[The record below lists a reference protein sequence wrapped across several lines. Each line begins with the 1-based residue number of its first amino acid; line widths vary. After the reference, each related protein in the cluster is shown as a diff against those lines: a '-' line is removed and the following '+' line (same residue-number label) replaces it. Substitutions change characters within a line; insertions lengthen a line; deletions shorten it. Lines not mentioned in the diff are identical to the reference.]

1 MSRITRLCAD
11 WRTYLASRKEARDPD
26 TWVFGEWFGKRCGD
40 SCAYF
45 ANYAASRDEK
55 LRLYW
60 IREPGTDTGML
71 DPRIQLLDRGSP
83 EAEETLR
90 RAGAIFL
97 NQTFEDVAAE
107 PNNRYGSAV
116 TLNFWHGF
124 PWKRI
129 GHDGDKRSGSAVF
142 RLYCR
147 LLDPVMEARY
157 FLTVSDIYSEKLRTA
172 FGVKEE
178 GRLVRAG
185 YPRNAGFYDPAFIA
199 RSREA
204 VEEAIRKARGGLR
217 AEGLKIIAYMP
228 TFRDAG
234 DGAAD
239 LSIQLADFGE
249 YLEGRNAVIIQK
261 VHFAEPGGS
270 ASRADELA
278 DKAENILEMPG
289 LNAAVLMAA
298 ADVLISDYSSCVFD
312 DLLLDRPIIQYVWDY
327 ERYRDRDRGVYFPL
341 EEVRC
346 GRAARDIPE
355 LKDAIREALENPG
368 AESALRKARREKLMA
383 YESADSME
391 KIFCFVKEK
400 AGKLKA

>member
-1 MSRITRLCAD
+1 MSRIARLSAD
-11 WRTYLASRKEARDPD
+11 WRTYLASRKEARDPE

-45 ANYAASRDEK
+45 ANYAAARDES

-60 IREPGTDTGML
+60 ICEPGTDTGML
-71 DPRIQLLDRGSP
+71 DSRIIRVKKGSA
-83 EAEETLR
+83 EAEDVLR

-97 NQTFEDVAAE
+97 NQTFEDVATE

-124 PWKRI
+124 PWKKI
-129 GHDGDKRSGSAVF
+129 GHDGDKREGGTVF

-157 FLTVSDIYSEKLRTA
+157 FLTISDIYTEKLRTA

-178 GRLVRAG
+178 ERLLRAG
-185 YPRNAGFYDPAFIA
+185 YPRNAGFYDPAFIT
-199 RSREA
+199 RSRAA
-204 VEEAIRKARGGLR
+204 VEEAICWVRGTL
-217 AEGLKIIAYMP
+217 ETSGLKIIAYMP

-239 LSIQLADFGE
+239 LSVQLSDFGE
-249 YLEGRNAVIIQK
+249 YLEKENAVIIQK
-261 VHFAEPGGS
+261 VHFVES
-270 ASRADELA
+270 ARGAGAAGAGDGA
-278 DKAENILEMPG
+278 GAGRILEMPE

-346 GRAARDIPE
+346 GRAVRDVAE
-355 LKDAIREALENPG
+355 LKDAIREALENPE
-368 AESALRKARREKLMA
+368 AESSLRKARREKLLA

-391 KIFCFVKEK
+391 KIFCFVKD
-400 AGKLKA
+400 KLKG